1 MSSRAQDVA
10 GRPLTRDLQSVID
23 DGTKHAAAFAA
34 MIVPSLFHDLARQA
48 MDSLDAINHALVQRG
63 PLPPFTVTSR

>member
-34 MIVPSLFHDLARQA
+34 MIVPSRL
-48 MDSLDAINHALVQRG
+48 
-63 PLPPFTVTSR
+63 LPPFTVTSR

>member
-34 MIVPSLFHDLARQA
+34 M
-48 MDSLDAINHALVQRG
+48 DSLDAINHALVQRG
-63 PLPPFTVTSR
+63 LLPPFTVTSR

>member
-10 GRPLTRDLQSVID
+10 GRPLTRDLQSVTD

-34 MIVPSLFHDLARQA
+34 MTE
-48 MDSLDAINHALVQRG
+48 DAINHALVQRG
-63 PLPPFTVTSR
+63 LLPPFTVTSR